1 MNFAVQAIPKAVFL
15 TIANPA
21 FVARQIVAM
30 PFSRAVLWQALLL
43 VTALG
48 VLVVALT
55 QGAPAELPLGETPV
69 AVTPLTYGLIL
80 GGSLVT
86 LVFALH
92 YTGAMMGGSGDFA
105 AALALVIWL
114 EVVAMAVRLVQAA
127 ILFVSPALG
136 GAVSLAGFMVLLWCL
151 ANFVDVLHGFQ
162 SVGKA
167 VLTLLLAVL
176 GMSLGLGLMLGM
188 IRALM
193 GGV

>member
-1 MNFAVQAIPKAVFL
+1 MQAIPKAVFL
-15 TIANPA
+15 TVANPA
-21 FVARQIVAM
+21 LVARRIVAM
-30 PFSRAVLWQALLL
+30 PFSRPALWQALML
-43 VTALG
+43 VTTLG

-55 QGAPAELPLGETPV
+55 QGAQADLPLGETPV
-69 AVTPLTYGLIL
+69 AVTPITYALIL

-92 YTGAMMGGSGDFA
+92 FTGAMLGGTGDFA

-127 ILFVSPALG
+127 VLLVSPVLG

-151 ANFVDVLHGFQ
+151 VHFVDVLHGFQ
-162 SVGKA
+162 SIAKSM
-167 VLTLLLAVL
+167 LTLLLAVL